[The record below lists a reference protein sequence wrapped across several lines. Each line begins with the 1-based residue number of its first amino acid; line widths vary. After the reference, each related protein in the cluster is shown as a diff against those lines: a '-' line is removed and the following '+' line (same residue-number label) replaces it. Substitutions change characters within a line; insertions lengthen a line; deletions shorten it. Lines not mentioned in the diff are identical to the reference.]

1 MNIKRY
7 KKQQKFN
14 YLKDTFFKLITNGN
28 KIETFNGELD
38 TTKFNKN
45 ACEAAE
51 AISLF
56 SLVFLCVPYIGWFIF
71 GRSAIA
77 NLPFVCHILF
87 ALYCVGFV
95 SWPIIL
101 LVYNYTHKIDYRRDS
116 YNALVL
122 FPVNICYLLA
132 IMRRLIIQSFYF
144 KQQNK
149 VFYSNNSEAKIE
161 IYKLYTN
168 EKYSNLISD
177 IDLKLKKIENIL
189 YSLRHTQFNNHE
201 LTLKITDKLKV
212 QRQQLTKIKNDI
224 LAKKQEF
231 ETGINTD
238 LKELKASIDFKNLL
252 LAADFVAETEV
263 YIQNINQQVKAIEQK
278 SYSSMESNLELH
290 NNTKVLLNSLDEIK
304 EII

>member
-28 KIETFNGELD
+28 KIETFNDKLD
-38 TTKFNKN
+38 TTKFNKD
-45 ACEAAE
+45 ACEIAE
-51 AISLF
+51 GVSLLN
-56 SLVFLCVPYIGWFIF
+56 LVFLCVPYIGWFLF
-71 GRSAIA
+71 DRSAIA

-87 ALYCVGFV
+87 GLSCFGFI
-95 SWPIIL
+95 SWPIIQ
-101 LVYNYTHKIDYRRDS
+101 LVYNYTHEIDYRRES
-116 YNALVL
+116 YTTFVL
-122 FPVNICYLLA
+122 FPVNVPYLFA
-132 IMRRLIIQSFYF
+132 IIRRLIIQSFYF

-149 VFYSNNSEAKIE
+149 VFYSNDSEAKIK

-177 IDLKLKKIENIL
+177 IDLKLQKIDKIL
-189 YSLRHTQFNNHE
+189 HSLSYTQFNDHE

-231 ETGINTD
+231 ESGINTD
-238 LKELKASIDFKNLL
+238 LNELKASIDFKNLL